1 MSFLPTT
8 TVYSSL
14 NLAGLLHP
22 APGHGVRAVSLHASR
37 RLLYSSRPS
46 SRRSPDSPFT
56 PSKAFPSYTAALR
69 LRSRCLLAVSLV
81 SSPFGQLT
89 EVCRLPA
96 SNSQPASN
104 TRVATSVFC
113 LLPKPQPR
121 GLAPCPSPLPTSVL
135 PQLLARCSLGLC
147 SPSGCS
153 LRPRCP
159 LLWTPRPDTI
169 SSEAS
174 STFLGRLADSVPKH
188 IAYRGLI
195 RTGLSLTFQPCFTG
209 ADGTLRITASSYRDL
224 PAVEVAFVPLAL
236 HIVSPKLNTAFLLS
250 SSLPVPK
257 HLPKTFLLR
266 TKPAPSCLPAHR
278 SALTDLPEH

>member
-1 MSFLPTT
+1 LSTAVLRHR
-8 TVYSSL
+8 SRCL
-14 NLAGLLHP
+14 
-22 APGHGVRAVSLHASR
+22 RAVSLVPFPFR
-37 RLLYSSRPS
+37 RP
-46 SRRSPDSPFT
+46 T
-56 PSKAFPSYTAALR
+56 K
-69 LRSRCLLAVSLV
+69 
-81 SSPFGQLT
+81 
-89 EVCRLPA
+89 VCRLPA
-96 SNSQPASN
+96 SSAQPASN
-104 TRVATSVFC
+104 TRVATCALC
-113 LLPKPQPR
+113 LLPKPRPR
-121 GLAPCPSPLPTSVL
+121 GFAPCPSPLPTTVL
-135 PQLLARCSLGLC
+135 PQLPARCSLGLC

-174 STFLGRLADSVPKH
+174 STFLGRLADSMPKH

-236 HIVSPKLNTAFLLS
+236 HIVSPKLNTAFLPS

-257 HLPKTFLLR
+257 HLPKTFPLR

>member
-22 APGHGVRAVSLHASR
+22 APGHGVRAVSLRISR
-37 RLLYSSRPS
+37 RLLCSSRPS

-56 PSKAFPSYTAALR
+56 PFKAFPSYTAVLR
-69 LRSRCLLAVSLV
+69 HRSRCLHAVSLV
-81 SSPFGQLT
+81 SSPFGQPT
-89 EVCRLPA
+89 EVCCLPA
-96 SNSQPASN
+96 SNLQPASN
-104 TRVATSVFC
+104 TCVATCALC

-121 GLAPCPSPLPTSVL
+121 GLAPCPSPLPSPVL
-135 PQLLARCSLGLC
+135 PRDLARCSLGLC

-159 LLWTPRPDTI
+159 LLWTPRPDTS

-174 STFLGRLADSVPKH
+174 STFPGRLAGSVPKH

-209 ADGTLRITASSYRDL
+209 ADGTLRITASSSRDL

-236 HIVSPKLNTAFLLS
+236 HIVSPKLNAAFLPS
-250 SSLPVPK
+250 SSLRVPK
-257 HLPKTFLLR
+257 HLQKTFSLR
-266 TKPAPSCLPAHR
+266 TKPASSCLPTHR